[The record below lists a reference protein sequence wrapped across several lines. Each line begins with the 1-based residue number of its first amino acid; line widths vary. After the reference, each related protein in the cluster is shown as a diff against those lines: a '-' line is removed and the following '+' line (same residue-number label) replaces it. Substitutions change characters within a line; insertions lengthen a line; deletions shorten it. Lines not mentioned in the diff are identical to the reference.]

1 MKESSLIFIV
11 EDDQFYADVLK
22 SYLETKGYSNIE
34 VYNSGEDA
42 IQNLYKYPSL
52 ILLDY
57 NLDDMEGKEVLLETV
72 AFDPNIPV
80 IFLSGQN
87 SIQKAIGTLKVGAYD
102 YIAKNDDSFEKL
114 SRLIISINK
123 AQEKLEES
131 ISLKKAKRNSVLI
144 AMVIGA
150 ILFTIFI
157 N

>member
-1 MKESSLIFIV
+1 MRESDLIFIV

-22 SYLETKGYSNIE
+22 SYLKTKGYSNIE
-34 VYNSGEDA
+34 VYNSGVDA

-57 NLDDMEGKEVLLETV
+57 NLGDMEGKDVLLETV

-102 YIAKNDDSFEKL
+102 YIPKNDETFEKL
-114 SRLIISINK
+114 SRIMISIKK
-123 AQEKLEES
+123 AQEKLEDS
-131 ISLKKAKRNSVLI
+131 INMKKAKRNSVLI
-144 AMVIGA
+144 AMVIVA
-150 ILFTIFI
+150 ILFTVFI